1 MKLKFEIGAGHTDY
15 EKYLRTTELLSLQKA
30 PAERN
35 CPDELQFQVVH
46 QVEELWM
53 KLVLAEMDRVETA
66 LDADQ
71 FLTAAALLR
80 RIQEVERL
88 MVSNLALLDTMS
100 PLEYQ
105 KIRMGLGNGS
115 GMESPGFNWILK
127 HSPALGSAFQRALA
141 RHGVAIDDIYR
152 NPDDHQQL
160 FMVAE
165 GLCEHDQQFHRFLYH
180 HWLLIQRIIGGHV
193 LSLKG
198 VEANQVFVRVMQR
211 FYPDL
216 WAVRE
221 RMTNEWNEKRGL
233 VKPTEHG

>member
-1 MKLKFEIGAGHTDY
+1 MKLKFEIGAGKTDY
-15 EKYLRTTELLSLQKA
+15 EKYLRTTELLSLQKSQ
-30 PAERN
+30 AERS

-46 QVEELWM
+46 QIEELWM
-53 KLVLAEMDRVETA
+53 KLVLSELERVEVA
-66 LDADQ
+66 LNADE
-71 FLTAAALLR
+71 FLTATLLLR

-88 MVSNLALLDTMS
+88 MVNNLALLDTMS

-115 GMESPGFNWILK
+115 GMESPGFNWILNY
-127 HSPALGSAFQRALA
+127 SPALGTVFDRVLA
-141 RHGVAIDDIYR
+141 RSGVTVDEIYR
-152 NPDDHQQL
+152 SPDTHQQL
-160 FMVAE
+160 YMVAE

-198 VEANQVFVRVMQR
+198 VEANQVMVRVMQR
-211 FYPDL
+211 FYPEL
-216 WAVRE
+216 WSVRE

-233 VKPTEHG
+233 TKPTEHG